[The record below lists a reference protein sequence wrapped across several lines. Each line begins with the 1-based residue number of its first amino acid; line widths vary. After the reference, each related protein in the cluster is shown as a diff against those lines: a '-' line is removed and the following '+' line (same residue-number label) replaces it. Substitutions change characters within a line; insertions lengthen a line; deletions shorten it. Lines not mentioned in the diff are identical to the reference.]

1 MREGGTFLSLF
12 ETFSAFQLFFCVNS
26 VPIFCCDL
34 HLLRKATP
42 CSRRSLNLSLQAQR
56 GDEMAACNV
65 EQLPQIMRVRA
76 SRWAVS
82 CCAFGGGGGCNYI
95 RLCGRLVAAMA

>member
-1 MREGGTFLSLF
+1 MGGGDFF
-12 ETFSAFQLFFCVNS
+12 ESFSAFQLFFCVNS

-56 GDEMAACNV
+56 GDEMTACNV
-65 EQLPQIMRVRA
+65 EQLPQIMRACVHRD
-76 SRWAVS
+76 
-82 CCAFGGGGGCNYI
+82 
-95 RLCGRLVAAMA
+95 GR